1 MAQQA
6 ELRLRQIEVGHL
18 QREQDLVKQCEQHK
32 LTIER
37 IKLDY
42 EHVNSEAQGGQ
53 QVRSE
58 LEILKMELQRR
69 DQHWRQDKQDTM
81 MKCERRLQ
89 DEQLAAV
96 DAVNAVK
103 KEKQ

>member
-53 QVRSE
+53 
-58 LEILKMELQRR
+58 
-69 DQHWRQDKQDTM
+69 
-81 MKCERRLQ
+81 
-89 DEQLAAV
+89 
-96 DAVNAVK
+96 
-103 KEKQ
+103 

>member
-1 MAQQA
+1 
-6 ELRLRQIEVGHL
+6 
-18 QREQDLVKQCEQHK
+18 
-32 LTIER
+32 
-37 IKLDY
+37 
-42 EHVNSEAQGGQ
+42 
-53 QVRSE
+53 
-58 LEILKMELQRR
+58 MELQRR